1 MAKRNREKVY
11 GEFEYIL
18 PVQPPKTQI
27 LNYDLPKKKQ
37 KWERIPL
44 PDDFD
49 NWELAKQEEYVEKEF
64 DKIDNGV
71 WLMINGNPYYLT
83 GKHYFFLQWWVLEDG
98 TYPDFR
104 DADRRLF
111 YMWDIAENDEK
122 ALGLLY
128 MKFRRRGSSSVASSI
143 CGYIGISEK
152 FQKLGIVSKTG
163 DDARMIFSQMVVN
176 GVFNLPEFLKP
187 TFAGADKP
195 VKEFVF
201 GDPAKRTTKIAKDAV
216 KKVTQGLNTIISW
229 KNTALNSYDG
239 QRMRYMFIDECFGKG
254 TKILMDDMQ
263 FKNIEEIK
271 VGDCVIV
278 EGSKKM
284 RVVKTCNGIDELF
297 LVKQKYNKDYIVNS
311 KHRLYLEYRPSSG
324 YINTNGK
331 RKDYNKLSIMTPVEY
346 LSMSKSKQRL
356 TYGLKSLGIDLDEKE
371 LPIDPYLLGLWLGD
385 GYSSSV
391 KFICNKQEDIEIY
404 QYLYS
409 YAKINNLK
417 ITEGKSNS
425 LKCITLSLSN
435 SNNRWNKNSI
445 LNIFKEQKL
454 KGNKHIPLQYLQ
466 GSKAQRLELLAGI
479 IDTDGY
485 LANKNNSYSFE
496 IGMSRQDLINDI
508 SKLSLSVGLKTRVAH
523 NISNLKTDV
532 YKVTIYGDLSIIPTK
547 IKRKQV
553 PLEYKRTYNAHINN
567 IDIEPIGAGEYYGI
581 TLEADNDNDRRLILE
596 DFTISM
602 NCAKWSSEVP
612 FDKYY
617 EVVKTCLTKLGKKV
631 GVAYITS
638 TVGEVENDKTSSGNK
653 KAGDSFKSVWE
664 KSNPNKLY
672 NGRTASGLI
681 RYFSPAFDGYKMDE
695 FGFSLIEES
704 KAELEEIRRS
714 YIENND
720 VQGLNEHIRQ
730 FPFTEEEALSSMSGY
745 CLFDEERIR
754 AQENFIKLQVKPLT
768 NMYDLVWLEPFK
780 SVKAIPNP
788 NGRFEILRMPKKPN
802 VFDIARGVSQKMKPV
817 MQHEYI
823 AGADPFSS
831 SDFKDKRDASDGSL
845 VLINKPDPNDPE
857 NSAMVDLLYLYRPKT
872 VNELHEDYLKAVI
885 FYSCELN
892 TETTPATVVDWFIE
906 KGFEHYLK
914 ETPQAVIPKSDRNKT
929 ISHTGKNKYGVSG
942 QNKFAGNRMV
952 ELSQIFMDDYTE
964 HINMPR
970 LLEQCR
976 KFDPNNRTA
985 FDAFMAFGYA
995 LLAMGDVPKKKE
1007 SKVVKDVLRSYKIDL
1022 TQ

>member
-49 NWELAKQEEYVEKEF
+49 NWELTKQEAYVEKEF

-71 WLMINGNPYYLT
+71 WLMINGNPHYLT

-111 YMWDIAENDEK
+111 YMWDITENDEK

-239 QRMRYMFIDECFGKG
+239 QRMRYMFIDE
-254 TKILMDDMQ
+254 
-263 FKNIEEIK
+263 
-271 VGDCVIV
+271 V
-278 EGSKKM
+278 
-284 RVVKTCNGIDELF
+284 
-297 LVKQKYNKDYIVNS
+297 
-311 KHRLYLEYRPSSG
+311 
-324 YINTNGK
+324 
-331 RKDYNKLSIMTPVEY
+331 
-346 LSMSKSKQRL
+346 
-356 TYGLKSLGIDLDEKE
+356 
-371 LPIDPYLLGLWLGD
+371 
-385 GYSSSV
+385 
-391 KFICNKQEDIEIY
+391 
-404 QYLYS
+404 
-409 YAKINNLK
+409 
-417 ITEGKSNS
+417 
-425 LKCITLSLSN
+425 
-435 SNNRWNKNSI
+435 
-445 LNIFKEQKL
+445 
-454 KGNKHIPLQYLQ
+454 
-466 GSKAQRLELLAGI
+466 
-479 IDTDGY
+479 
-485 LANKNNSYSFE
+485 
-496 IGMSRQDLINDI
+496 
-508 SKLSLSVGLKTRVAH
+508 
-523 NISNLKTDV
+523 
-532 YKVTIYGDLSIIPTK
+532 
-547 IKRKQV
+547 
-553 PLEYKRTYNAHINN
+553 
-567 IDIEPIGAGEYYGI
+567 
-581 TLEADNDNDRRLILE
+581 
-596 DFTISM
+596 
-602 NCAKWSSEVP
+602 AKWSSEVP

-695 FGFSLIEES
+695 FGFSLIDES
-704 KAELEEIRRS
+704 KVELEEIRRS
-714 YIENND
+714 YIDNND

>member
-1 MAKRNREKVY
+1 
-11 GEFEYIL
+11 
-18 PVQPPKTQI
+18 
-27 LNYDLPKKKQ
+27 
-37 KWERIPL
+37 
-44 PDDFD
+44 
-49 NWELAKQEEYVEKEF
+49 
-64 DKIDNGV
+64 
-71 WLMINGNPYYLT
+71 
-83 GKHYFFLQWWVLEDG
+83 
-98 TYPDFR
+98 
-104 DADRRLF
+104 
-111 YMWDIAENDEK
+111 
-122 ALGLLY
+122 
-128 MKFRRRGSSSVASSI
+128 
-143 CGYIGISEK
+143 
-152 FQKLGIVSKTG
+152 
-163 DDARMIFSQMVVN
+163 
-176 GVFNLPEFLKP
+176 
-187 TFAGADKP
+187 
-195 VKEFVF
+195 
-201 GDPAKRTTKIAKDAV
+201 
-216 KKVTQGLNTIISW
+216 
-229 KNTALNSYDG
+229 
-239 QRMRYMFIDECFGKG
+239 
-254 TKILMDDMQ
+254 
-263 FKNIEEIK
+263 
-271 VGDCVIV
+271 
-278 EGSKKM
+278 
-284 RVVKTCNGIDELF
+284 
-297 LVKQKYNKDYIVNS
+297 
-311 KHRLYLEYRPSSG
+311 
-324 YINTNGK
+324 
-331 RKDYNKLSIMTPVEY
+331 
-346 LSMSKSKQRL
+346 
-356 TYGLKSLGIDLDEKE
+356 
-371 LPIDPYLLGLWLGD
+371 
-385 GYSSSV
+385 
-391 KFICNKQEDIEIY
+391 
-404 QYLYS
+404 
-409 YAKINNLK
+409 
-417 ITEGKSNS
+417 
-425 LKCITLSLSN
+425 
-435 SNNRWNKNSI
+435 
-445 LNIFKEQKL
+445 
-454 KGNKHIPLQYLQ
+454 
-466 GSKAQRLELLAGI
+466 
-479 IDTDGY
+479 
-485 LANKNNSYSFE
+485 
-496 IGMSRQDLINDI
+496 
-508 SKLSLSVGLKTRVAH
+508 
-523 NISNLKTDV
+523 
-532 YKVTIYGDLSIIPTK
+532 
-547 IKRKQV
+547 
-553 PLEYKRTYNAHINN
+553 
-567 IDIEPIGAGEYYGI
+567 
-581 TLEADNDNDRRLILE
+581 
-596 DFTISM
+596 
-602 NCAKWSSEVP
+602 
-612 FDKYY
+612 
-617 EVVKTCLTKLGKKV
+617 V

-653 KAGDSFKSVWE
+653 KAGDSFKSIWE

-695 FGFSLIEES
+695 FGFSLIDES
-704 KAELEEIRRS
+704 KVELEEIRRS
-714 YIENND
+714 YIDNND

-1007 SKVVKDVLRSYKIDL
+1007 SKIEKAVLRSYKIDL